1 MSARPVTDPAILFL
15 GDRSIPAALMI
26 SEFRRHGYAGAALA
40 HDWELASDEDMAA
53 ANREHERRGVSGLAD
68 AQTLRPLLARHR
80 AAVTGVI
87 THFSPVS
94 GDLLAELPRLRFVAT
109 IRSGTQNIDLAA
121 ARARA
126 LEVRSNPGRNAP
138 IVADYAVGLM
148 LAACRGIAHAHHD
161 LLAGRW
167 LARQQ
172 ARSYRTLG
180 SEEVGLVGFGQI
192 GQRVARLLRGF
203 ECPVHVYDPYLDPG
217 SPARTGT
224 RAAASLPELLE
235 RCSLVSLHAPA
246 SPQTRHLI
254 GARELELLG
263 PDGILINTA
272 RADLVDEQALAAAL
286 QQGGIW
292 AAALD
297 VFSTEPLPPG
307 HPLREL
313 PQVTLSPH
321 LAGLSRTAVPLA
333 IGLLAGRLADLLPA
347 GPGAA
352 TPAARRRT
360 ADEQK

>member
-1 MSARPVTDPAILFL
+1 MTARPAEQAILFL
-15 GDRSIPAALMI
+15 GDRSIPADVMI
-26 SEFRRHGYAGAALA
+26 SEFRRHGYAGAAVL
-40 HDWELASDEDMAA
+40 HDWELAGDEEMVA
-53 ANREHERRGVSGLAD
+53 ANREHERHGVSGLAD
-68 AQTLRPLLARHR
+68 AATLAPLLAGHR
-80 AAVTGVI
+80 EAITGIV
-87 THFSPVS
+87 THFFPVS
-94 GDLLAELPRLRFVAT
+94 ADLLAELPRLRFVAT

-121 ARARA
+121 ARGRA

-148 LAACRGIAHAHHD
+148 LATCRGIAHAHHE
-161 LLAGRW
+161 LLAGQW

-180 SEEVGLVGFGQI
+180 AEEVGLVGFGQI

-217 SPARTGT
+217 SPARAGT
-224 RAAASLPELLE
+224 RAVASLPELLE

-254 GARELELLG
+254 GQQELDWLG

-272 RADLVDEQALAAAL
+272 RADLVDEQALVAAL
-286 QQGGIW
+286 QEGRIW
-292 AAALD
+292 AAGLD
-297 VFSTEPLPPG
+297 VFSAEPLPAG
-307 HPLREL
+307 HPLRSL

-333 IGLLAGRLADLLPA
+333 IGLLAGRLADLLPRA
-347 GPGAA
+347 AGAA
-352 TPAARRRT
+352 RPGSAAT
-360 ADEQK
+360 AQGASS